1 MKNSIILIF
10 LILSIGLEKN
20 NAQLATM
27 PIDFSLQMDNMR
39 TQMDNTST
47 PPMDIASVEK
57 DKTRMDNMP
66 MKRDTTPM
74 QMDKMR
80 RKSPKM
86 AAENDLKMTKT
97 INPMGRDSMPDVKK
111 IDPYRKKY
119 GSKYGD
125 KMARNSI
132 LNYDYKMPTQT
143 TQDRGVLMYR
153 GRTMIVK
160 NGQKTFIKAYTY
172 LNGGTRVK
180 HDGTIITKNGTKTQ
194 MKQGEFVNMMGEIVP
209 MKEQ

>member
-10 LILSIGLEKN
+10 LILSIGLEKS
-20 NAQLATM
+20 NAQPTTM
-27 PIDFSLQMDNMR
+27 PMDSSLQRDNMR
-39 TQMDNTST
+39 TQMDNVTT
-47 PPMDIASVEK
+47 PPMDIAPVEK

-66 MKRDTTPM
+66 IKRDTTPM

-86 AAENDLKMTKT
+86 RAEDKRNRDKT
-97 INPMGRDSMPDVKK
+97 INPMGRDSTPDAKK
-111 IDPYRKKY
+111 ISPYRKKY

-132 LNYDYKMPTQT
+132 INYDDKTQMQT
-143 TQDRGVLMYR
+143 TQDRGVLMHR

-160 NGQKTFIKAYTY
+160 NGQKTFIEAYTY
-172 LNGGTRVK
+172 LNGGTRVTRN
-180 HDGTIITKNGTKTQ
+180 GTIITKNGTKTT

-209 MKEQ
+209 MKN

>member
-10 LILSIGLEKN
+10 LILSIGLGKN
-20 NAQLATM
+20 NAQPTTM
-27 PIDFSLQMDNMR
+27 PTDSSLQRDNMR
-39 TQMDNTST
+39 TQMDNATM
-47 PPMDIASVEK
+47 PPMDIAPVEK
-57 DKTRMDNMP
+57 GKTRMDNMP

-86 AAENDLKMTKT
+86 ATENKRNRDKT
-97 INPMGRDSMPDVKK
+97 INPMGRDSMPDAKK

-132 LNYDYKMPTQT
+132 ISYDDKVPMQT
-143 TQDRGVLMYR
+143 PQDRGVLMHR

-172 LNGGTRVK
+172 LNGGTKVMR
-180 HDGTIITKNGTKTQ
+180 DGTIITQNGTKTT

-209 MKEQ
+209 MKN